1 MKSIRSRSFSAH
13 SAKTNLHHLFY
24 TVASE
29 YCNRRW
35 RIRCCPLRTP
45 NDFCDK
51 QCAHGYIFAGINCL
65 TPCQPAQGFTPSN
78 RRFDNSSMS
87 SARQLEQKKDNQF
100 RRGAMTKGNI
110 STVLG
115 GSQRSHGQN
124 FTGMVLPQRRDVPLC
139 SSHQISN
146 FWSRWSLFP
155 VKSAMVH
162 NLLVVVY
169 TTSPD
174 THTFNVQPRPFAD
187 LKLIE

>member
-1 MKSIRSRSFSAH
+1 M
-13 SAKTNLHHLFY
+13 
-24 TVASE
+24 
-29 YCNRRW
+29 
-35 RIRCCPLRTP
+35 
-45 NDFCDK
+45 
-51 QCAHGYIFAGINCL
+51 IFAISNVPTDISLQIPIASLLANLPMVSLHQTVGLIIL
-65 TPCQPAQGFTPSN
+65 QCQA
-78 RRFDNSSMS
+78 RIC